1 MFSFE
6 NHFTRYSVTVVL
18 FFKGIFS
25 ATPPR
30 LKPMEPAGAP
40 TTPHRI
46 ELCTEVEEIIQNGE
60 ENEVAEVAPMPVLPT
75 TVKQPPTA
83 KNKKSDQQS
92 HKLTEYFPVRRSVR
106 KTKKTVL
113 EEKQRCLEHLLRH
126 RIEEGLKVQIF
137 DGKGRGVVA
146 AKSFEKG
153 DFVVEYSGDLI
164 DIVEAKK
171 REQIYA
177 QDHKLGCYMYYFKY
191 KGQQYW
197 YFFPNKKN
205 LNH

>member
-1 MFSFE
+1 M
-6 NHFTRYSVTVVL
+6 
-18 FFKGIFS
+18 
-25 ATPPR
+25 TPPR
-30 LKPMEPAGAP
+30 LKQIETPP
-40 TTPHRI
+40 TPHRI
-46 ELCTEVEEIIQNGE
+46 ELRTEVEEIQNGE
-60 ENEVAEVAPMPVLPT
+60 ESDPLPVVSVLPT
-75 TVKQPPTA
+75 PKQP
-83 KNKKSDQQS
+83 KKKTEQQS

-113 EEKQRCLEHLLRH
+113 EEKQKCLEHLLRH

-137 DGKGRGVVA
+137 EGKGRGVVA
-146 AKSFEKG
+146 AKAFEKG

-171 REQIYA
+171 REKIYA

-197 YFFPNKKN
+197 
-205 LNH
+205 